1 MVTEMDRILDIWDE
15 ELSSIV
21 EIEKIGH
28 RRRILLSVAG
38 PAALHKR
45 GEKKRIEKK
54 VVAAPVPKC
63 EAHRR
68 KSPTEETGTAT
79 QDVKRHSASGS
90 ELGVV
95 ASSNERR
102 YTSTSSASEGSS
114 KPPTPSRTRKNMSEA
129 GAGGAGTLT
138 LGRRKKKAPLPP
150 AGTTTGQ
157 PAKEDPIAPVVQVS
171 PQSRQRASAASKT
184 PQKPI
189 KIQTEVKKCS
199 KHAASNVSPKLQ
211 PELPEVIDI
220 PPPLAFSCS
229 FQVQRSIVVTFI
241 DLYPR

>member
-45 GEKKRIEKK
+45 GEKKKM
-54 VVAAPVPKC
+54 VVAPPAPKC

-68 KSPTEETGTAT
+68 KSPTEELGTT
-79 QDVKRHSASGS
+79 QDAKRHSASGS
-90 ELGVV
+90 ELSV
-95 ASSNERR
+95 AAVERR

-114 KPPTPSRTRKNMSEA
+114 KPPTPSKTRKSVVET
-129 GAGGAGTLT
+129 GTLT

-150 AGTTTGQ
+150 AGTGTGQ
-157 PAKEDPIAPVVQVS
+157 PAKEDPVVPMQVS
-171 PQSRQRASAASKT
+171 PQSRQRSSVSSTTTSK
-184 PQKPI
+184 PV

-199 KHAASNVSPKLQ
+199 KHASTNVSTKLQ

-229 FQVQRSIVVTFI
+229 FQVQLSLFK
-241 DLYPR
+241 DQADFYQSLF

>member
-1 MVTEMDRILDIWDE
+1 MVTEMDRILNIWDE

-38 PAALHKR
+38 PAALKR
-45 GEKKRIEKK
+45 RMEKKA
-54 VVAAPVPKC
+54 VATPAAKC
-63 EAHRR
+63 DVHSRR

-90 ELGVV
+90 ELGV
-95 ASSNERR
+95 AAASNERR

-114 KPPTPSRTRKNMSEA
+114 KPSTPSRTRKN
-129 GAGGAGTLT
+129 AGGEAGTLT

-150 AGTTTGQ
+150 AGSASGQ
-157 PAKEDPIAPVVQVS
+157 PAKEDPIVPVQVS
-171 PQSRQRASAASKT
+171 PQSRQRGSAASKT
-184 PQKPI
+184 AKKPV
-189 KIQTEVKKCS
+189 KIQAEVKKCS
-199 KHAASNVSPKLQ
+199 KHASSNASPKLE
-211 PELPEVIDI
+211 PELPDVIDI

-229 FQVQRSIVVTFI
+229 FQVQQSLNFILICPRS
-241 DLYPR
+241 R

>member
-54 VVAAPVPKC
+54 VVATPAPKC

-90 ELGVV
+90 ELGVM

-129 GAGGAGTLT
+129 SGAGTLT

-157 PAKEDPIAPVVQVS
+157 PAKEDPIVPVVQVS
-171 PQSRQRASAASKT
+171 PQSRQRGSAASKT

-189 KIQTEVKKCS
+189 KIQTDVKKCS

-229 FQVQRSIVVTFI
+229 FQVQQSLIFI
-241 DLYPR
+241 LIYLRCR

>member
-1 MVTEMDRILDIWDE
+1 M
-15 ELSSIV
+15 

-38 PAALHKR
+38 PAGLQKR
-45 GEKKRIEKK
+45 GEKQRMEKK
-54 VVAAPVPKC
+54 AVATPVAKC
-63 EAHRR
+63 EVHRR

-90 ELGVV
+90 DLSV
-95 ASSNERR
+95 AAAGNERR

-114 KPPTPSRTRKNMSEA
+114 KPPTPSRTRKNASET
-129 GAGGAGTLT
+129 GTLT

-150 AGTTTGQ
+150 AGTTATGQ
-157 PAKEDPIAPVVQVS
+157 PAKEDPIVPVQVS
-171 PQSRQRASAASKT
+171 PQSRQRGSASK
-184 PQKPI
+184 KPV

-199 KHAASNVSPKLQ
+199 KHAASSNVSPKLE

-229 FQVQRSIVVTFI
+229 FQVQQGPNFI
-241 DLYPR
+241 LICLRFR

>member
-38 PAALHKR
+38 PAGLQKR
-45 GEKKRIEKK
+45 GEKQRMEKK
-54 VVAAPVPKC
+54 AVATPVAKC
-63 EAHRR
+63 EVHRR

-90 ELGVV
+90 DLSV
-95 ASSNERR
+95 AAAGNERR

-114 KPPTPSRTRKNMSEA
+114 KPPTPSRTRKNATET
-129 GAGGAGTLT
+129 GTLT

-150 AGTTTGQ
+150 AGTGTGQ
-157 PAKEDPIAPVVQVS
+157 PSKEDPIVPVQVS
-171 PQSRQRASAASKT
+171 PQSRQRGSAASQTAK
-184 PQKPI
+184 KPV
-189 KIQTEVKKCS
+189 KIGAEVKKCS
-199 KHAASNVSPKLQ
+199 KHAASSNVSPKLEL
-211 PELPEVIDI
+211 ELPEVIDI

-229 FQVQRSIVVTFI
+229 FQVQQGPNFI
-241 DLYPR
+241 LICLRFR